1 MMKTFAER
9 YKESIVNLSKEELIQ
24 QRDIILNHIEAQRER
39 LHIVSNEKKVHDI
52 RVAIKRANIKL
63 REIDSLLKNL
73 CSSEDS
79 SIYHLLDSRISRFI
93 NEIVEDPNFVIP
105 NWSKYILLSGTA
117 EEVCESANNG
127 EYGEL
132 CVVADSK
139 GQIMWEW
146 NGDNGWGMSD

>member
-1 MMKTFAER
+1 MIFC
-9 YKESIVNLSKEELIQ
+9 
-24 QRDIILNHIEAQRER
+24 
-39 LHIVSNEKKVHDI
+39 
-52 RVAIKRANIKL
+52 VAIKRANIKL
-63 REIDSLLKNL
+63 REIDSLLKNQ

-93 NEIVEDPNFVIP
+93 NEIVEAPNFVIP

-132 CVVADSK
+132 CDCR
-139 GQIMWEW
+139 
-146 NGDNGWGMSD
+146 

>member
-52 RVAIKRANIKL
+52 RVAIKRANI
-63 REIDSLLKNL
+63 
-73 CSSEDS
+73 
-79 SIYHLLDSRISRFI
+79 
-93 NEIVEDPNFVIP
+93 NFVVP

-146 NGDNGWGMSD
+146 NGDNGWCMSD